1 MNKVILLGNLVKDLE
16 VTVTK
21 NDKLV
26 GKTTLAVNEGY
37 GDNKKTTFVNLV
49 IFGERCDKLQ
59 QYLLK
64 GTGVLI
70 DGKLD
75 INNVQDKDGNWSTYV
90 TVIVNELQI
99 TKFMEAS
106 EDVQKSR
113 NSKTNSNKRGGR
125 RQCLWY

>member
-26 GKTTLAVNEGY
+26 GKTTLAVNECY

-64 GTGVLI
+64 GTGVMI

-75 INNVQDKDGNWSTYV
+75 INNIQDKDGNWSTYV

-99 TKFMEAS
+99 TKFMEVN
-106 EDVQKSR
+106 EDIQKSR
-113 NSKTNSNKRGGR
+113 NTKSNKRGAR
-125 RQCLWY
+125 R

>member
-1 MNKVILLGNLVKDLE
+1 MNKIILLGNLVKDLE

-37 GDNKKTTFVNLV
+37 GDNKKTTFVNIT

-64 GTGVLI
+64 GTGVMI

-75 INNVQDKDGNWSTYV
+75 INNIQDNDGNWSTYV
-90 TVIVNELQI
+90 SVIVNELSI
-99 TKFMEAS
+99 TKFMEVN

-113 NSKTNSNKRGGR
+113 NSKAASNKRGGR
-125 RQCLWY
+125 R

>member
-1 MNKVILLGNLVKDLE
+1 MNRVILLGNLVKDLE

-37 GDNKKTTFVNLV
+37 GDNKKTTFVNIT

-75 INNVQDKDGNWSTYV
+75 VNNVQDKDGNWSTYV
-90 TVIVNELQI
+90 TVIVNDLQI
-99 TKFMEAS
+99 TKFVEGN
-106 EDVQKSR
+106 EEVNKSR
-113 NSKTNSNKRGGR
+113 NSKSNNNKRGGR
-125 RQCLWY
+125 R

>member
-26 GKTTLAVNEGY
+26 GKSTLAVNEGY
-37 GDNKKTTFVNLV
+37 GDNKKTTFVNIV

-64 GTGVLI
+64 GTGVMI

-75 INNVQDKDGNWSTYV
+75 INNVQDKEGNWSTYV

-99 TKFMEAS
+99 TKFVDGN
-106 EDVQKSR
+106 EDIQKSR
-113 NSKTNSNKRGGR
+113 NSKTNKRGGR
-125 RQCLWY
+125 R

>member
-1 MNKVILLGNLVKDLE
+1 MNKIILLGNLVKDLE

-37 GDNKKTTFVNLV
+37 GDNKKTTFVNIT

-59 QYLLK
+59 QYLLR

-90 TVIVNELQI
+90 TIIVNDLQI
-99 TKFMEAS
+99 TKFVEVN

-113 NSKTNSNKRGGR
+113 NSKAASNKRGGR
-125 RQCLWY
+125 R

>member
-59 QYLLK
+59 QYLLR
-64 GTGVLI
+64 GTGVMI

-75 INNVQDKDGNWSTYV
+75 INNIQDNDGNWSTYV
-90 TVIVNELQI
+90 SVIVNELSI
-99 TKFMEAS
+99 TKFMEVN

-113 NSKTNSNKRGGR
+113 NSKAGSNKRGGR
-125 RQCLWY
+125 R

>member
-26 GKTTLAVNEGY
+26 GKTTLAINEGY

-75 INNVQDKDGNWSTYV
+75 INNTQDIDGNWLTYV
-90 TVIVNELQI
+90 NVIVNDLQI
-99 TKFMEAS
+99 TKFVEVN

-113 NSKTNSNKRGGR
+113 NSKAASNKRGGR
-125 RQCLWY
+125 R

>member
-26 GKTTLAVNEGY
+26 GKTTLAINEGY
-37 GDNKKTTFVNLV
+37 SDNKKTTFVNLT

-75 INNVQDKDGNWSTYV
+75 INNVQDKEGNWSTYV
-90 TVIVNELQI
+90 TVIVNDLQI
-99 TKFMEAS
+99 TKFVEVN

-113 NSKTNSNKRGGR
+113 NSKAASNKRGGR
-125 RQCLWY
+125 R

>member
-64 GTGVLI
+64 GTGVMI

-75 INNVQDKDGNWSTYV
+75 INNIQDDDGNWSTYV
-90 TVIVNELQI
+90 SVIVNELSI
-99 TKFMEAS
+99 TKFMEVN

-113 NSKTNSNKRGGR
+113 NSKAGSNRRGGR
-125 RQCLWY
+125 R

>member
-37 GDNKKTTFVNLV
+37 GDNKKTTFVNIT
-49 IFGERCDKLQ
+49 IFGEWCDKLQ

-64 GTGVLI
+64 GTGVMI

-75 INNVQDKDGNWSTYV
+75 INNVQDKDGSWSTYV

-99 TKFMEAS
+99 TKFVEGD
-106 EDVQKSR
+106 EEVNKSR
-113 NSKTNSNKRGGR
+113 NSKSNNKRGGR
-125 RQCLWY
+125 R

>member
-37 GDNKKTTFVNLV
+37 GDNKKTTFVNLT

-64 GTGVLI
+64 GTGVMI

-90 TVIVNELQI
+90 TIIVNDLQI
-99 TKFMEAS
+99 TKFVEAN
-106 EDVQKSR
+106 EEVNKSR
-113 NSKTNSNKRGGR
+113 NSKSNNNKRGGR
-125 RQCLWY
+125 R

>member
-1 MNKVILLGNLVKDLE
+1 MNKVILLGNLCKDLE
-16 VTVTK
+16 VSVTK

-26 GKTTLAVNEGY
+26 GKTILAINEGY
-37 GDNKKTTFVNLV
+37 GDNKKTTFVNLT
-49 IFGERCDKLQ
+49 IFGVRCDKLL

-64 GTGVLI
+64 GTVVLI

-90 TVIVNELQI
+90 TVIVNELQN

-113 NSKTNSNKRGGR
+113 NSKAASNKRGGR
-125 RQCLWY
+125 R

>member
-1 MNKVILLGNLVKDLE
+1 MNKVNFLGILVKDLE

-26 GKTTLAVNEGY
+26 GKSTLAVNEGY

-59 QYLLK
+59 EYLLK

-99 TKFMEAS
+99 TKFMEVS
-106 EDVQKSR
+106 DDIQKSR
-113 NSKTNSNKRGGR
+113 NSKTNKRGGR
-125 RQCLWY
+125 R